1 MEKAWNN
8 HDRLYQF
15 SNLKINFVG
24 VFTLPSTIV
33 VRLLLVMFLIFLL
46 FRMSW
51 RVIVI
56 VLSVTGEV
64 PHCKNFTTIC
74 TYTYAHTT
82 HTRKIHPCRACT
94 HAHVHAHTYVHIH
107 TQCTHIYTMH
117 ACMCTHWH
125 THAHTCSIP
134 SSAYSLSINNSI

>member
-1 MEKAWNN
+1 MIDFAN
-8 HDRLYQF
+8 YV
-15 SNLKINFVG
+15 S

-33 VRLLLVMFLIFLL
+33 VRFLAVFLVFLLL
-46 FRMSW
+46 RMSW

-56 VLSVTGEV
+56 VLSVMGEV
-64 PHCKNFTTIC
+64 PHCKNFTTIY

-107 TQCTHIYTMH
+107 TQCTHLHNARMH
-117 ACMCTHWH
+117 VHPLTHTCTHLFPL
-125 THAHTCSIP
+125 P
-134 SSAYSLSINNSI
+134 SSAYSLSINTSI